1 MDFTLPPSAE
11 AFAKDVRAFVDQHVT
26 TDVMRRSLT
35 TGTMHDWGLHRALAE
50 RGWLAP
56 TWPKSEGGQDL
67 SEFEAMVL
75 LDELH
80 RAGAPLD
87 GWVTTMCGASAI
99 RTLGSDTQRAEVVA
113 KVVAGEALISLGFSE
128 PDSGS
133 DVAAARTKAV
143 RDGDDWVINGQKM
156 FTTMAHEATWV
167 LLLTRTNPDA
177 AKHRGLTMF
186 LVPLDS
192 PGIVIEPVHT
202 LGGERTNVTF
212 YTDVRVPDSA
222 RVHELNKGWEF
233 LTLALTTERGS
244 AFGAGS
250 SFMGTM
256 AQMLQGTVEWAR
268 ASQRGGEAI
277 IDEAPMRR
285 RLAKAAVDYE
295 VARLLNLRAVWLAA
309 QHRVLDVEAAVAK
322 LFSTEALQRMT
333 SDLLEAVG
341 PEGLLNHDSPEA
353 VAGGSLEHAFRHGTV
368 TTIYGGSSEIMRNI
382 ISQRGLGLPRG

>member
-1 MDFTLPPSAE
+1 MDFSLPVGAE
-11 AFAKDVRAFVDQHVT
+11 SFAEEVRTFVADHVT
-26 TDVMRRSLT
+26 ADVVARSLE
-35 TGTMHDWGLHRALAE
+35 TGTMHDWGLHRALAQ

-67 SEFEAMVL
+67 SEIEAMVL
-75 LDELH
+75 LDQLH

-87 GWVTTMCGASAI
+87 GWITTMCGASAI
-99 RTLGSDTQRAEVVA
+99 RALGSPQQRAEVVA

-133 DVAAARTKAV
+133 DVAAARTRAV
-143 RDGDDWVINGQKM
+143 RDGDHWVINGQKM

-167 LLLTRTNPDA
+167 LLLTRTDPA
-177 AKHRGLTMF
+177 TAKHRGLTMF
-186 LVPLDS
+186 LVPLNSD
-192 PGIVIEPVHT
+192 GIVVEPVHT
-202 LGGERTNVTF
+202 LGGERTNITF
-212 YTDVRVPDSA
+212 YTDVRIPDTA

-256 AQMLQGTVEWAR
+256 GRMLDGTLAWAAR
-268 ASQRGGEAI
+268 THHNGRTVLEEPTA
-277 IDEAPMRR
+277 RR
-285 RLAKAAVDYE
+285 RLAAAKIDHE
-295 VARLLNLRAVWLAA
+295 VARLLNLRSVWLAGQGA
-309 QHRVLDVEAAVAK
+309 ISDVEAAVAK

-333 SDLLEAVG
+333 ADLLDLLG
-341 PEGLLNHDSPEA
+341 PEGLLNHRCA
-353 VAGGSLEHAFRHGTV
+353 VAPSGGEMEHAFRHSTV

-382 ISQRGLGLPRG
+382 IAHRGLGLPRG

>member
-1 MDFTLPPSAE
+1 MDFSLPPSAKS
-11 AFAKDVRAFVDQHVT
+11 FAEEVREFVAEHVT
-26 TDVMRRSLT
+26 AEVVARSLE

-56 TWPKSEGGQDL
+56 TWPKSEGGQGL
-67 SEFEAMVL
+67 SEIEAMLL
-75 LDELH
+75 LDQLH

-87 GWVTTMCGASAI
+87 GWTTTMCGTSAI
-99 RTLGSDTQRAEVVA
+99 RALGSQQQRTEIVPR
-113 KVVAGEALISLGFSE
+113 VVAGEALIALGFSE

-133 DVAAARTKAV
+133 DVAAARTRAV
-143 RDGDDWVINGQKM
+143 LDGDDWIINGQKM

-167 LLLTRTNPDA
+167 LLLTRTDPSA

-186 LVPLDS
+186 LVPLDTE
-192 PGIVIEPVHT
+192 GIVVEPVHT
-202 LGGERTNVTF
+202 LGGERTNITF

-256 AQMLQGTVEWAR
+256 GRMLDGTLRWAAVTGSDGR
-268 ASQRGGEAI
+268 TVLDDPNA
-277 IDEAPMRR
+277 RR
-285 RLAKAAVDYE
+285 RLAKARVDYE
-295 VARLLNLRAVWLAA
+295 VARLLNLRSVWLAG
-309 QHRVLDVEAAVAK
+309 HHTVSDVEAATAK

-333 SDLLEAVG
+333 ADLLDLLG
-341 PEGLLNHDSPEA
+341 PEGLLDHCCPAAPS
-353 VAGGSLEHAFRHGTV
+353 GGVMEHAFRHSTV